1 MYGVCTV
8 NVQMNGTTQLV
19 SYRTNYPM
27 SHLLDQCASSFHIPV
42 EYKPYLQLLT
52 SAGSVLPMDEIIPF
66 HGYKDVL
73 TMRYIRTEPQSLF
86 LPLG

>member
-8 NVQMNGTTQLV
+8 NVQMNGTTQSV
-19 SYRTNYPM
+19 SYRTNYPV
-27 SHLLDQCASSFHIPV
+27 SHLLDQCASSFHISTA
-42 EYKPYLQLLT
+42 YKSYLQLLT
-52 SAGSVLPMDEIIPF
+52 SAGSVLPMDGIIPF

-73 TMRYIRTEPQSLF
+73 TMRYIRTEPQGLF

>member
-8 NVQMNGTTQLV
+8 NVQMNGTTQSV
-19 SYRTNYPM
+19 SYRTNYSV
-27 SHLLDQCASSFHIPV
+27 SHLLDQCVSSFHIPV
-42 EYKPYLQLLT
+42 EYRPYLQLLT

-73 TMRYIRTEPQSLF
+73 TMRYIRTEPQGLF